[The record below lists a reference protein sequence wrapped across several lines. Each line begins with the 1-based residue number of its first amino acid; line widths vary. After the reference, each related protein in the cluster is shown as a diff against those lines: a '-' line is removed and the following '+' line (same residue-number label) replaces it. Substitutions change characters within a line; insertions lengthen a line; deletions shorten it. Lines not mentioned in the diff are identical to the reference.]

1 MAKMIKNGKA
11 HNKVASILLVGVGL
25 FFTCLPLTA
34 SYMYY
39 EYKILMFIGI
49 VMLILG
55 GILLNKS
62 FFK

>member
-1 MAKMIKNGKA
+1 MAKKKKNGKA

>member
-1 MAKMIKNGKA
+1 MAKNKESGKA
-11 HNKVASILLVGVGL
+11 HNKVASVLLVGVGL
-25 FFTCLPLTA
+25 FFTCLPLTV

-39 EYKILMFIGI
+39 EYKILMFAGI
-49 VMLILG
+49 VMLVLG